1 MSTISAAEAER
12 PLVVALD
19 LGTSSARALIYDML
33 GRLVEGV
40 ESRIEY
46 QMTTTPDGGVEMDP
60 DELIHILCRVIDGLV
75 EQASK
80 LIPDFSTALCGVGC
94 CTFWHSL
101 LGLGADGRAATPLY
115 NWSDTRSAAEASS
128 LAEHPGR
135 EWLHTRTGAV
145 PHASY
150 YPAKILWL
158 RRTRPHL
165 IARVARW
172 VSIGEYFYERIFGR
186 ALCSV
191 SMASGTG
198 LFNPNTCRW
207 DEEVL
212 EQLQIGQERLSPL
225 AEPNETLVGLRRS
238 FAKRWPAMA
247 HLPWSPAVG
256 DGAASNVGSGCVT
269 RDAVAINVGTSGA
282 MRVCW
287 KAASVRIPAGLWC
300 YRADTEYFVMGGAL
314 SNGGDVFSWCQSALQ
329 LNADQVEE
337 ELARMRPDQHGLTV
351 LPFFSGE
358 RSTGWAD
365 YARAAIVGM
374 SLSTQPVDILRA
386 FLEAVAYRFAA
397 IFELLRGELTTSVRV
412 VASGGGILRSRVW
425 TQLMSDVIGVPVIA
439 STAPEASS
447 RGAALLALKT
457 FGRVPDLGA
466 IPAPLGTLHDPR
478 KEYHA
483 SYGRALAR
491 QERLYDLLIA
501 PGPGVLTDGQ

>member
-1 MSTISAAEAER
+1 MSTVSSAQAER

-33 GRLVEGV
+33 GRLVEGI

-46 QMTTTPDGGVEMDP
+46 QMATTPEGGVEMDP
-60 DELIHILCRVIDGLV
+60 DELVDILGRVIDGLLD
-75 EQASK
+75 QAST
-80 LIPDFSTALCGVGC
+80 LIPDFGTAVCGVGC

-101 LGLGADGRAATPLY
+101 LGLDLHGRAVTPLY

-128 LAEHPGR
+128 LAARLGR

-172 VSIGEYFYERIFGR
+172 VSIGEYFYERIFER

-207 DEEVL
+207 DEDVL
-212 EQLQIGQERLSPL
+212 TQLEIGPERLSPL
-225 AEPNETLVGLRRS
+225 AEPNETLVGLRGD
-238 FAKRWPAMA
+238 FAKRWPALA
-247 HLPWSPAVG
+247 QLPWSPAVG
-256 DGAASNVGSGCVT
+256 DGAASNVGSGCVAS
-269 RDAVAINVGTSGA
+269 DAVAINVGTSGA

-287 KAASVRIPAGLWC
+287 KAPSVRIPWGLWC
-300 YRADTEYFVMGGAL
+300 YRADTEYLVMGGAL
-314 SNGGDVFSWCQSALQ
+314 SNGGDVFAWCLNALQ
-329 LNADQVEE
+329 LKADDVEE
-337 ELARMRPDQHGLTV
+337 ELARMRPDQHGMTV

-397 IFELLRGELTTSVRV
+397 IYDLLREELSAGVRI
-412 VASGGGILRSRVW
+412 VASGGGLRSRVW
-425 TQLMSDVIGVPVIA
+425 TQVMSDVIGVPVIA

-457 FGRVPDLGA
+457 FGKVADLDA
-466 IPAPLGTLHDPR
+466 MPAPLGAQYEPR
-478 KEYHA
+478 REYHE
-483 SYGRALAR
+483 SYRRARSR
-491 QERLYDLLIA
+491 QDRLYDLLIA